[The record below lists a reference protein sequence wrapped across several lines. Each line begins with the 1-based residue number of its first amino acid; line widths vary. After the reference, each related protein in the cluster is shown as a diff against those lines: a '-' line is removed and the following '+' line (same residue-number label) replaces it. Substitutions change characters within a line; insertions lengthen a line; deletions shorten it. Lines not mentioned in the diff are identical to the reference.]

1 MADNKK
7 VNGIAKNIQDIFSGL
22 YKSTYYSND
31 DNKKL
36 LDDTMNQI
44 DGTIYNL
51 LNKIENNTGRSNIS
65 SLYLRMQN
73 SQKVKKDGS
82 SATFEKIFGD
92 DVLMDGLLNAYSQNK
107 YIMDLDNEIDTVCKY
122 MTQLEEAL
130 DAIKDNILSSD
141 SFNKDY
147 LNVIDKGSAD
157 TELFTSDIDE
167 IKNTYNITE
176 KLETYIDDMLKYGE
190 HFTYIVPYEKAFN
203 KLLSSNGNGTN
214 IKIENGNI
222 IAENGA
228 ITHIFDVKNLSET
241 ENDIL
246 GNISIDLKFKDHIM
260 NESVVKMKMGNKL
273 IPDNLEIS
281 VDKDLYSD
289 GLIDKDTN
297 NSIHGMTGCY
307 IRELN
312 RANVIPL
319 YIDDICLGY
328 YYIETETD
336 VLSSMNMDT
345 KLNSLT
351 LKKTNDLINKEIQQR
366 DNIIRTIA
374 SKLSTVIDKKF
385 INANQDLKEELYLI
399 LKYNMTNGN
408 ENSLSS
414 LKVSY
419 IPPEEMMHWYF
430 KKDPNTHRG
439 VSALSRALFPA
450 KLYSCLYITSVI
462 GVLTRGQDKR
472 VYYVK
477 QNIDTNISETLLST
491 INQIKKSNFGLR
503 EINNLSN
510 VLNITGRF
518 NDYVIPVGQSGDA
531 PIQFEIMQGQD
542 IPVKTELME
551 LLESMA
557 VNSIGVPLDIIQN
570 RRNADY
576 ALRLSMTSSKFQR
589 HSMKMQLLAEG
600 QASKFITKIYNY
612 HFNKNSTLAV
622 ELPPPSYLALQNT
635 LSLLQNNV
643 DYLNTI
649 SAVMFT
655 DEDPV
660 ELKLMF
666 QRKYL
671 KKKLNSHLDMD
682 MLEEILR
689 QSKIEYKQKA
699 SEVDE
704 EDV

>member
-1 MADNKK
+1 MANNKK
-7 VNGIAKNIQDIFSGL
+7 VNGIAKNIQDLFNGL

-36 LDDTMNQI
+36 LDNTMDQI

-73 SQKVKKDGS
+73 SQKVKKDGTA
-82 SATFEKIFGD
+82 ATFEKIFGD
-92 DVLMDGLLNAYSQNK
+92 EVLMDGLLNAYSQNK
-107 YIMDLDNEIDTVCKY
+107 YILDLDNEIDTVCRY

-141 SFNKDY
+141 NFNKDY
-147 LNVIDKGSAD
+147 LNIMDKGHAE
-157 TELFTSDIDE
+157 TEMFSSDIDE
-167 IKNTYNITE
+167 IKTAYHITE
-176 KLETYIDDMLKYGE
+176 KLETYIDDILKYGE

-203 KLLSSNGNGTN
+203 KLLGNN
-214 IKIENGNI
+214 DLKIENGDI
-222 IAENGA
+222 IAESGPV
-228 ITHIFDVKNLSET
+228 THIFKMDSLTESEIDVINK
-241 ENDIL
+241 IKI
-246 GNISIDLKFKDHIM
+246 NIKFQNHIV
-260 NESVVKMKMGNKL
+260 NESVVKMKMGGKL
-273 IPDNLEIS
+273 VPDDLEIS

-289 GLIDKDTN
+289 GLINKDDDK
-297 NSIHGMTGCY
+297 IKGMTGCY

-328 YYIETETD
+328 YYIEAETD

-351 LKKTNDLINKEIQQR
+351 LRKTNDLVNKEIQQR
-366 DNIIRTIA
+366 DNIIKTIA

-408 ENSLSS
+408 ENSLNS
-414 LKVSY
+414 LKVTY
-419 IPPEEMMHWYF
+419 IPPEDMMHWYF
-430 KKDPNTHRG
+430 KKDPKTHRG
-439 VSALSRALFPA
+439 ISALSRALFPA

-510 VLNITGRF
+510 VLNITGKF

-589 HSMKMQLLAEG
+589 HSMKLQLRTEI
-600 QASKFITKIYNY
+600 QTSIFITLVYNY
-612 HFNKNSTLAV
+612 HFAKNSKLVV

-643 DYLNTI
+643 DYLNTLT
-649 SAVMFT
+649 SVMFT
-655 DEDPV
+655 DDDPA
-660 ELKLMF
+660 ELKLTF

-682 MLEEILR
+682 MLEELLKQAR
-689 QSKIEYKQKA
+689 LEFKQK
-699 SEVDE
+699 SSDVSE
-704 EDV
+704 EDI